1 VNQLGLD
8 GREVPHPVRA
18 PARLTP
24 RQQEV
29 LIYMRHAGCVRPVDV
44 GMLMHAG
51 RERPCLTVAL
61 IGSCCRHASSDG
73 CDALRRLERRG
84 LVYREARGR
93 WRVVVAIEDWP
104 S

>member
-8 GREVPHPVRA
+8 GHEVPHPVRA
-18 PARLTP
+18 PARLTS

-29 LIYMRHAGCVRPVDV
+29 LVYMRHVECVRPVDV
-44 GMLMHAG
+44 GVLMHAG
-51 RERPCLTVAL
+51 RERPCRAVSL
-61 IGSCCRHASSDG
+61 IGPCCRYASSDG
-73 CDALRRLERRG
+73 ADALRRLERRG

-93 WRVVVAIEDWP
+93 WRPVVATEDWT